1 MVVVVVVGGG
11 GDFPYTTGIAV
22 AMQLSTAAFV
32 KFQVI
37 VITEST
43 IKPNLPPQV

>member
-1 MVVVVVVGGG
+1 MVVGGGG

-37 VITEST
+37 VITESRL
-43 IKPNLPPQV
+43 NDLLPACFI